1 MLITNFYMND
11 DILTFQIDK
20 DVKLDSSNIY
30 IELDSIVLKTHEF
43 VFIKT
48 MKYIR
53 LKILKSLLTINSL
66 SFFIKINSESSNIIF
81 SFLNFDI
88 LTSKQNSYILLKTS
102 VPQSIISSTYNA
114 KTIFFKNNIILSTS
128 KSLSLI
134 NGINSKE
141 SFIQL
146 TSEDSTHKIY
156 TLTLYDSELNE
167 LPTSDCILEIKFK

>member
-81 SFLNFDI
+81 SFLNFNI
-88 LTSKQNSYILLKTS
+88 LNSKQNSYILLKTS
-102 VPQSIISSTYNA
+102 IPQNIISSKYNA
-114 KTIFFKNNIILSTS
+114 NTIFFKNKVILSTS
-128 KSLSLI
+128 KNLSFI
-134 NGINSKE
+134 NGINSKN
-141 SFIQL
+141 SFITL
-146 TSEDSTHKIY
+146 TSEDLNNKIY
-156 TLTLYDSELNE
+156 TLTLFDSNSNK
-167 LPTSDCILEIKFK
+167 LPVSDYILELKFK

>member
-20 DVKLDSSNIY
+20 DIKLDSSNIY
-30 IELDSIVLKTHEF
+30 IELDSIALKTHEF
-43 VFIKT
+43 IFIKT
-48 MKYIR
+48 VKYIR
-53 LKILKSLLTINSL
+53 LKILKSLSTINSL
-66 SFFIKINSESSNIIF
+66 SFFIKINSKSSNIIF
-81 SFLNFDI
+81 SFLNYNI
-88 LTSKQNSYILLKTS
+88 LNSKLNSYILLKAL
-102 VPQSIISSTYNA
+102 VPKHIVSSKYNA

-128 KSLSLI
+128 KNLLLI

-167 LPTSDCILEIKFK
+167 LPTADCILEIKFK